1 MSKSLTRTSRRIQL
15 FSKELDRFPDAHLID
30 ESGEFADMMR
40 VFLPKPAPERGQ
52 IVSSKDVWSVKD
64 TCGALAKHML
74 FDAKVL
80 RASLACCK
88 N

>member
-1 MSKSLTRTSRRIQL
+1 M
-15 FSKELDRFPDAHLID
+15 DRFPDAHLID

-80 RASLACCK
+80 RASLACCGPAPGAAAR
-88 N
+88 

>member
-1 MSKSLTRTSRRIQL
+1 M

-74 FDAKVL
+74 FDAKVEDAL
-80 RASLACCK
+80 RWLAAGRRPGRLLGD